1 MLSSS
6 VIAELFFKAWAAW
19 LDVQGALEVVATNGG
34 GGVQFFGRCRK
45 SDLGHVLML
54 FNHNCNAEDFV
65 IGCCASEVV

>member
-34 GGVQFFGRCRK
+34 GSVQFFGRRRK
-45 SDLGHVLML
+45 SDLSHVLML
-54 FNHNCNAEDFV
+54 FTYAAMLKDYVF
-65 IGCCASEVV
+65 GCCTSEVV